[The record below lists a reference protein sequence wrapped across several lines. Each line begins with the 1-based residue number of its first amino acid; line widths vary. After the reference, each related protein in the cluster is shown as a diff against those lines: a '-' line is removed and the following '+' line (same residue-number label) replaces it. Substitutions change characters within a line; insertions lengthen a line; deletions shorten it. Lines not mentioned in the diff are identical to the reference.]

1 MVRLRREVE
10 GVQLD
15 PTFMPPAWGRDSALV
30 ERALPGWAD
39 AVASLRL
46 DDGARVLVCGR
57 PWRGEVA
64 RCLAAGARVTVADA
78 TRSERAALEALEGA
92 AERLTIVDKPWGA
105 ASLGPSSFDA
115 VLHLD
120 RVAAYERT
128 DWALKKLHRELKYD
142 GLALIRCVAD
152 GPWQTAG
159 ADGGGAAPGLASVGA
174 SGAAALPDVVG
185 PAVDDLPDTR
195 LSTLLDPATR
205 ILRHPLAGPIV
216 DLPTREAID
225 RGAHLA
231 ARGRFAI
238 DASALLAALDAD
250 FTIERRWQG
259 GADDLRVAGLL
270 TGLAPRAARL
280 LGRAFAGAHG
290 AAMGERAVAVLA
302 RKPLGGR
309 GQGGISWS
317 R

>member
-1 MVRLRREVE
+1 
-10 GVQLD
+10 
-15 PTFMPPAWGRDSALV
+15 
-30 ERALPGWAD
+30 
-39 AVASLRL
+39 
-46 DDGARVLVCGR
+46 
-57 PWRGEVA
+57 
-64 RCLAAGARVTVADA
+64 
-78 TRSERAALEALEGA
+78 
-92 AERLTIVDKPWGA
+92 
-105 ASLGPSSFDA
+105 
-115 VLHLD
+115 
-120 RVAAYERT
+120 
-128 DWALKKLHRELKYD
+128 
-142 GLALIRCVAD
+142 VAD

-185 PAVDDLPDTR
+185 PGVDDLPDAR

-205 ILRHPLAGPIV
+205 IVRHPLAGPIV

-290 AAMGERAVAVLA
+290 AATGERAVAVLA